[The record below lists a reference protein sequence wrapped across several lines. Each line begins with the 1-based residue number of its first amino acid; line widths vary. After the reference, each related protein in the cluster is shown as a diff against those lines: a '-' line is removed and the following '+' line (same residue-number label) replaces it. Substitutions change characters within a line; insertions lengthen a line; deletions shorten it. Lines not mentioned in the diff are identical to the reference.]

1 MKYFDEKNQ
10 LIEIVCNKCGKKTK
24 VENGLL
30 KEEWVHIQNVFGF
43 FSKRDGEIS
52 QVDLCEACYEK
63 FCADLLIPET
73 VRKNKE
79 LL

>member
-1 MKYFDEKNQ
+1 MKYFNEKNQ
-10 LIEIVCNKCGKKTK
+10 LVEIVCNKCGKRTK
-24 VENGLL
+24 VEDDML
-30 KEEWVHIQNVFGF
+30 KEEWVHIQNVFGY

-52 QVDLCEACYEK
+52 QIDLCETCYERL
-63 FCADLLIPET
+63 CADLLIPET